1 MLKRF
6 GLWSFPNKVRFCH
19 PVAPDF
25 VERGVCFKRVKLMD
39 PFNYPSVLLVCPNRL
54 SVESSS
60 VAKVPAARRISVS
73 SAKRADPQITTCCLT
88 GRNIVSLSI
97 SSNVEWGWRRS
108 RPLCSLRVGSGW
120 RGPTFGI
127 WLVLNTQVLSLSY
140 CKFSCWHPTIWS
152 VDLTCKRGS
161 VGQSEGLSIPRS
173 LVRFRQKPDNS
184 NSHEFELHR
193 PSNKGTKLL
202 LKVIKAIVIIRRI
215 ASRHVC
221 PGCMGIWRSMDW
233 DRGFPRTQSL

>member
-1 MLKRF
+1 
-6 GLWSFPNKVRFCH
+6 
-19 PVAPDF
+19 
-25 VERGVCFKRVKLMD
+25 
-39 PFNYPSVLLVCPNRL
+39 
-54 SVESSS
+54 
-60 VAKVPAARRISVS
+60 
-73 SAKRADPQITTCCLT
+73 
-88 GRNIVSLSI
+88 
-97 SSNVEWGWRRS
+97 
-108 RPLCSLRVGSGW
+108 
-120 RGPTFGI
+120 
-127 WLVLNTQVLSLSY
+127 
-140 CKFSCWHPTIWS
+140 
-152 VDLTCKRGS
+152 
-161 VGQSEGLSIPRS
+161 